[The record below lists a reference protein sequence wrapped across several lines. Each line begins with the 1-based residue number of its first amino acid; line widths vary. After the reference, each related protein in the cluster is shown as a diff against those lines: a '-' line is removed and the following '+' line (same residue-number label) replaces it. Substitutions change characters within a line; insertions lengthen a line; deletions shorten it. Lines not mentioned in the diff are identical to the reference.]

1 MAEVKQNAPATAMP
15 EPALPIS
22 LRSQIGTMLAAFNGS
37 ALRRQI
43 LWMAVTALA
52 VIVATSLMQIVL
64 NRWNRP
70 FYDAIERK
78 DLSAFFHQLELFVG
92 IAFVLLALGVG
103 QTWLNQMVRLRLREA
118 LTLDLIE
125 EWLRPRRAFRLANA
139 GAIGVNPDQRLQQ
152 DAGHL
157 ADLTTGL
164 SFGFV
169 QSSIL
174 LVSFVGVLW
183 SLSAGFSFQWNG
195 QSFAIPGY
203 MVWAAFLYAGSAS
216 LISWLVA
223 RPLIE
228 LNSDRYAQEAD
239 LRFSMVRVNENVDA
253 IALAGGEGAEKRRLH
268 ADLDEL
274 VAAIRRIYKIQI
286 RLEWVTD
293 GYGWITLIA
302 PILVAAPIYFS
313 GDMTFGGLMMAVGAF
328 NQVHSSLRWFINN
341 IGAIADWRATLL
353 RVSAFRLALLDAEK
367 LHGEED
373 RLVVE
378 ANAKKTLTLD
388 NLDVVSPAGCTRL
401 EEEKVEIKQGERVLI
416 TGDPAAGKTLLFRAI
431 ACLWPWGKGRIGL
444 PNDEPI
450 TFVPRTPYFTPGTL
464 RSALASP
471 ENDDAYADQELK
483 ASLQAV
489 GLDRLTGS
497 LDRDARWDRELSE
510 EEQRLL
516 AFARLALHKPKW
528 VIIDE
533 ALDTL
538 DASVRQKVLAMFEAR
553 LGKATIINVGRQLK
567 TTKFFTRELHLTK
580 DCEGRRLKP
589 VDLDARVKAT
599 RATERRRLA
608 KAA

>member
-1 MAEVKQNAPATAMP
+1 MADIKQDAPTAAAP
-15 EPALPIS
+15 EPPLPIP
-22 LRSQIGTMLAAFNGS
+22 LRSQIGTMLAGFNGS
-37 ALRRQI
+37 ALRKQI
-43 LWMAVTALA
+43 LWMAAIALA

-118 LTLDLIE
+118 LTLDLID
-125 EWLRPRRAFRLANA
+125 EWMRPRRAFRLTSA

-183 SLSAGFSFQWNG
+183 SLSEGFSFQWDG
-195 QSFAIPGY
+195 RSITIPGY
-203 MVWAAFLYAGSAS
+203 MVWAAFIYAGSAS
-216 LISWLVA
+216 LVSWLVA

-239 LRFSMVRVNENVDA
+239 LRFSMVRINEHVDA
-253 IALAGGEGAEKRRLH
+253 ITLAGGEGAEKRRLH
-268 ADLDEL
+268 SDLAEL

-353 RVSAFRLALLDAEK
+353 RVAAFRLALLEAEK

-373 RLVVE
+373 QLE
-378 ANAKKTLTLD
+378 IEENARKTLTLE
-388 NLDVVSPAGCTRL
+388 NLDVISPAGCTRL
-401 EEEKVEIKQGERVLI
+401 DEPKAEIKRGERVLI
-416 TGDPAAGKTLLFRAI
+416 TGDPAAGKTLLFRAL
-431 ACLWPWGKGRIGL
+431 AGLWPWGKGRIGL
-444 PNDEPI
+444 PKGEVI
-450 TFVPRTPYFTPGTL
+450 TFIPHTPYFMPGTL

-471 ENDDAYADQELK
+471 ENDEAHSE
-483 ASLQAV
+483 QAMKEALETV
-489 GLDRLTGS
+489 GLGRLARS

-516 AFARLALHKPKW
+516 AFARLALHKPDW
-528 VIIDE
+528 IIIDE

-538 DASVRQKVLAMFEAR
+538 DAQARQKVIAMFEER
-553 LGKATIINVGRQLK
+553 LAKATIVNLGRQLK

-580 DCEGRRLKP
+580 DCEGRKLKP
-589 VDLDARVKAT
+589 IDLDARVKAT
-599 RATERRRLA
+599 RAMERRKLA